1 MHAKIKEEKVEG
13 RRVKIIRR
21 FREKLWGTRAP
32 WMWQMADFGDG
43 HVETMTLHGG
53 VQI

>member
-21 FREKLWGTRAP
+21 FREKL
-32 WMWQMADFGDG
+32 
-43 HVETMTLHGG
+43 
-53 VQI
+53 